1 MTGFPVSPWAC
12 VCVITSERGLP
23 VMEDNDPMRNTQD
36 ISTENTLTVIVF
48 LLLTVALVS
57 GIGWLMWLNSNLG

>member
-1 MTGFPVSPWAC
+1 
-12 VCVITSERGLP
+12 
-23 VMEDNDPMRNTQD
+23 MEDNDPMRNTQD

-57 GIGWLMWLNSNLG
+57 GIGWLMWLNSNL